1 MTKEGAQMGCITSG
15 RSPFPSR
22 SLLCLLSLALPLIL
36 LPGRALSLNLGSEPH
51 SGGKDDTSSQKT
63 EERMM
68 QRVTKE
74 DHEWRR
80 ILTSEQY
87 QVLRKK
93 GTERPFSGRYHDFK
107 GRGVYVCAGC
117 GNELFSSETKFD
129 SGTGWPSFWAPVS
142 SSSLRT
148 EPDNRL
154 FTSRT
159 EVLCARCDGH
169 LGHVFEDGPPP
180 TGLRY
185 CINSVAL
192 QFVASEK
199 EQGR

>member
-1 MTKEGAQMGCITSG
+1 MGCITSG

-36 LPGRALSLNLGSEPH
+36 LPGRTLSLNLGSEPH
-51 SGGKDDTSSQKT
+51 SEGKGDTSSEKT

-68 QRVTKE
+68 QKVTKE

-80 ILTSEQY
+80 ILASEQY
-87 QVLRKK
+87 QVLRRK

-148 EPDNRL
+148 EPDNSL
-154 FTSRT
+154 FMRRT

-192 QFVASEK
+192 QFVASEE